1 MQAMSFGDETGD
13 YSSIYTGNY
22 QSVDSKKFNNKLN
35 IEETYAEIDNEFKQ
49 VLTLKMSDDSGI
61 QMPEYATVD
70 INKKREA
77 RLRKS
82 IVNENLKTDD
92 AVIYEDIG
100 TGENA
105 KNRDENNIYE
115 LVRDAIAA
123 APSCEVIHT
132 EPC

>member
-1 MQAMSFGDETGD
+1 MSFGDETGD

>member
-13 YSSIYTGNY
+13 YSSIYNGNY

-35 IEETYAEIDNEFKQ
+35 IEETYAEIDKEFKQ
-49 VLTLKMSDDSGI
+49 VLTLKKPDDCGTH
-61 QMPEYATVD
+61 MPEYATVD

-82 IVNENLKTDD
+82 FVTDNFKIDD

-100 TGENA
+100 TGENI
-105 KNRDENNIYE
+105 KSRDENNIYE
-115 LVRDAIAA
+115 LVRL
-123 APSCEVIHT
+123 SCEVIYA
-132 EPC
+132 ELL

>member
-13 YSSIYTGNY
+13 YSYTGNY

-35 IEETYAEIDNEFKQ
+35 IEETYAEIDKEFKQ

-70 INKKREA
+70 ISKKREA

-82 IVNENLKTDD
+82 IEKDSLKIDD

-100 TGENA
+100 TGENT
-105 KNRDENNIYE
+105 KSRDENNIYE
-115 LVRDAIAA
+115 LVRDAVDPAL
-123 APSCEVIHT
+123 SCEVIYA